1 MKYLN
6 VILTLIVFCLA
17 TIALR
22 LYTIN
27 LLLTDYNYSAKLIVN
42 SHQSL
47 INSNKHL
54 EDEIL
59 SLRQQVEAFRA
70 SFEKK

>member
-6 VILTLIVFCLA
+6 IILTLIVFCLA
-17 TIALR
+17 AIALR
-22 LYTIN
+22 LYAVN

-42 SHQSL
+42 SHQAL

-59 SLRQQVEAFRA
+59 SLRKQVEAFRA